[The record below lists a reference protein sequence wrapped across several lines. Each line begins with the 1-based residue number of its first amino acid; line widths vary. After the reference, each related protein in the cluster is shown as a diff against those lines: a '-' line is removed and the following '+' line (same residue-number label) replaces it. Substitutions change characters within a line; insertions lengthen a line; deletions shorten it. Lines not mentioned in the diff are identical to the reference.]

1 MNNNMKKTFKNIAMM
16 ALALLALSACSST
29 KKISDDKSNGMT
41 SMTNEDDIDPGFMVL
56 SDAQYDLV
64 KRNNQFALNLFSEVK
79 GVGSSVI
86 SPMSVTY
93 LMSMLANG
101 AEGVTR
107 EEIMAAIGAKD
118 FDIDEMNAFYAY
130 LMKRAKTAD
139 KQTTLNIANYIAL
152 NNKFELKKKFAST
165 IADSYQGAVESL
177 DFTKPEDRKS
187 VV

>member
-79 GVGSSVI
+79 GVGLSVI

-107 EEIMAAIGAKD
+107 E
-118 FDIDEMNAFYAY
+118 
-130 LMKRAKTAD
+130 
-139 KQTTLNIANYIAL
+139 
-152 NNKFELKKKFAST
+152 
-165 IADSYQGAVESL
+165 
-177 DFTKPEDRKS
+177 
-187 VV
+187 